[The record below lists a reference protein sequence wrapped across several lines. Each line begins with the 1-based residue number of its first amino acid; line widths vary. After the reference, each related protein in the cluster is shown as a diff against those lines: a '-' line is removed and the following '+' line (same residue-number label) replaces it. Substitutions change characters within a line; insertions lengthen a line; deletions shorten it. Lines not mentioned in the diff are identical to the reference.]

1 MAGSAHDGALGHS
14 RPSGSDR
21 HASRNRARVQRS
33 VPTAQSADWHLHR
46 AAAAFARQA
55 KPAKQAPRHRP
66 HGRLNGQGDGSHLM
80 PSLARR
86 IFAEWLGTAF
96 LLAAV
101 VGSGIM
107 AQKLAGGNVALA
119 LLCNTIPT
127 GAILVVLILIF
138 GPLSGAHFN
147 PAVSIAFTLQGEL
160 PWSIAAGY
168 IASQI
173 IGAIAGVW
181 AAHLMFELPVWQ
193 FSVTSRAGAGQ
204 WFAEAVAT
212 FGLLLTIFG
221 CAARTP
227 AAVPYAVGLY
237 ITSAYWFTASTS
249 FANPAVT
256 IARSLSDT
264 FAGIAPSGVFAFIA
278 SQLAGTATAVIIS
291 KWLWGSDGDHPE
303 LP

>member
-1 MAGSAHDGALGHS
+1 M
-14 RPSGSDR
+14 
-21 HASRNRARVQRS
+21 
-33 VPTAQSADWHLHR
+33 
-46 AAAAFARQA
+46 
-55 KPAKQAPRHRP
+55 
-66 HGRLNGQGDGSHLM
+66 
-80 PSLARR
+80 ARR

-107 AQKLAGGNVALA
+107 AERLAGGNAALA

-138 GPLSGAHFN
+138 GPISGAHFN
-147 PAVSIAFTLQGEL
+147 PAVSMAFALRSEL
-160 PWSIAAGY
+160 PWSVAAGY
-168 IASQI
+168 IATQI
-173 IGAIAGVW
+173 TGAIAGVW

-193 FSVTSRAGAGQ
+193 FSLTHRAGAGQ
-204 WFAEAVAT
+204 WLAEAVAT

-227 AAVPYAVGLY
+227 TAIPYAVGLY

-256 IARSLSDT
+256 VARSLSDT
-264 FAGIAPSGVFAFIA
+264 FAGIAPSGVAGFIVA
-278 SQLAGTATAVIIS
+278 QLVGMAAAVVVG
-291 KWLWGSDGDHPE
+291 KWLWSDGVGDSLH
-303 LP
+303 